1 MYKRKY
7 DFCIIKRHIRNQK
20 LKVSRKIFFSWM
32 VMAVLLSGCAGNH
45 PEREKTE
52 SKEVIESQE
61 TTELHGTTESQED
74 ENESS
79 VIVFEGQD
87 IAGNSV
93 SSSVFSESKITMV
106 NIWATYCNPCLSEMP
121 GLGELAEEYD
131 PEEFQIIGIISDVPE
146 GADERLINNATALI
160 EATGANYTHLTLNES
175 IYNAFLTDVTAVPTT
190 LFVDENAVVLDTV
203 VGAMEKSAWEE
214 KINAL
219 LEEQ

>member
-20 LKVSRKIFFSWM
+20 LKVSRKVFFSWM
-32 VMAVLLSGCAGNH
+32 VLAVLLSGCAGNH

-61 TTELHGTTESQED
+61 TAESQGTTEAQED

-79 VIVFEGQD
+79 VIAFEGQD
-87 IAGNSV
+87 IAGNSI